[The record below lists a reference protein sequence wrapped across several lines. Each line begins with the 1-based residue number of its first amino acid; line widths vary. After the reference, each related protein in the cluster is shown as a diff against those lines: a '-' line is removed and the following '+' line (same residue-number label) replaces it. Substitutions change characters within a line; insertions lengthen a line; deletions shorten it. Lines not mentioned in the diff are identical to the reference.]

1 MVIFVAE
8 YVPAIGWFFRFCF
21 RLRQPSFHWIISDG
35 VVNGIGRRSDSSDSD
50 SVELMTPLTTPTT
63 TPTPTPSLGKT
74 SPHRIIFEPH
84 TTFQT
89 DWFLYNVVSI
99 TLVMWA
105 KLLLNSI
112 LPSTNSRGLAQEERP
127 LDKWFMMNSQQWLA
141 HFPVTSSARLH
152 DNTVFHTSQYLKRK
166 LCFFTL
172 AFFGFHLT
180 VVCVCLLQSKKY
192 FALAGHFLKS
202 ERHSVPPNE
211 FFTCRLAR
219 RNKSVIFQP
228 HSGP

>member
-1 MVIFVAE
+1 M
-8 YVPAIGWFFRFCF
+8 
-21 RLRQPSFHWIISDG
+21 
-35 VVNGIGRRSDSSDSD
+35 
-50 SVELMTPLTTPTT
+50 TPTT
-63 TPTPTPSLGKT
+63 TPTPTPSLRKT

-89 DWFLYNVVSI
+89 DWFLYNVVPI

-127 LDKWFMMNSQQWLA
+127 LDKWFWRILRSDSRTFQLLPQLA
-141 HFPVTSSARLH
+141 FMTILFS
-152 DNTVFHTSQYLKRK
+152 TVSVLSQYLKRK

-180 VVCVCLLQSKKY
+180 VVCVCLRQSKKIFCTGWSFSQVGKTFCSAEWIFY
-192 FALAGHFLKS
+192 VS
-202 ERHSVPPNE
+202 
-211 FFTCRLAR
+211 TCKA
-219 RNKSVIFQP
+219 
-228 HSGP
+228 